1 MDTFEKTIAAEAV
14 WSFRFYQYAAV
25 ATIGVISYEYL
36 ITFEHELRYL
46 WRRRATFGGT
56 LLFLCRYLPFT
67 AAIQIYAFVT
77 TTNFDISHCLAV
89 ARAGSSLVYIQ
100 CLLTIVVLF
109 TRSYA
114 IWGGGRRIFVML
126 FIIWV
131 GIAAGSSYAIFRF
144 INGFFPIP
152 LHTSRGCILIVGN
165 NDVWIDLTI
174 SIFCETLSLGILLTK
189 SVYYMRE
196 LGDIWGSGSRQSILQ
211 VMTEDGIVYFCF
223 AIVITT
229 TNLFIV
235 RNVTANL
242 RAFLLVMQGSLQTI
256 MCSRLLFHTFVVAE
270 TSVVT
275 SGGCAEFSKRTLP
288 PMVMAPRQS
297 YVTPT
302 ETVST
307 VHEHVLGCV
316 GVSG

>member
-1 MDTFEKTIAAEAV
+1 MSISTDFYI
-14 WSFRFYQYAAV
+14 SQFYQYAAV
-25 ATIGVISYEYL
+25 STISVVSYEYL

-46 WRRRATFGGT
+46 WRRRVTFGGM

-77 TTNFDISHCLAV
+77 TTNFDISHCFAV

-114 IWGGGRRIFVML
+114 IWGGGRRIFLILLVVWL
-126 FIIWV
+126 

-165 NDVWIDLTI
+165 NDVWIDLAI

-189 SVYYMRE
+189 TVYYLRE
-196 LGDIWGSGSRQSILQ
+196 LGSGGSRQSILQ
-211 VMTEDGIVYFCF
+211 VMTEDGIVYFGF
-223 AIVITT
+223 AIIITT
-229 TNLFIV
+229 TNLIIV

-242 RAFLLVMQGSLQTI
+242 RAFMLIMQGSLQTI

-270 TSVVT
+270 TSVIA
-275 SGGCAEFSKRTLP
+275 SGGRAEFSKRTLP

-297 YVTPT
+297 YVTQT
-302 ETVST
+302 ETIELDS
-307 VHEHVLGCV
+307 VL
-316 GVSG
+316 S